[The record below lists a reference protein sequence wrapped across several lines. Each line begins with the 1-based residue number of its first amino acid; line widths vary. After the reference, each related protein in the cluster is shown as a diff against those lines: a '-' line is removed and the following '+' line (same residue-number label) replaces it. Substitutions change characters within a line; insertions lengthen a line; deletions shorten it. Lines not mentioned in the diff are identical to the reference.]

1 MTVTLENDM
10 DNGAFADTDYP
21 ESEPEIEITGAR
33 QSSPRIGDLPQDQW
47 PRHIRDAPTF
57 SSGYQ
62 YIEGNWSCTN
72 VRTSCTAN
80 KLRKIASSYKI
91 AIPLRLPMEFNRPHT
106 PPRKLASFSEAVL
119 KCGVHL
125 PLHPYIKSIIDYY
138 GVVPFQLTPNTY
150 RYMVGLY
157 ILYHKLGLETPS
169 PEEFAWFYQVKSN
182 PSDFGF
188 FYTSK
193 WSNQAIKTIYGVRN
207 NMGNWKNP
215 FFHFDY
221 AANGFF
227 QNPDNRDRPGLSSD
241 QLARVYAIN
250 ELPVEEFNWKVL
262 GTSKNLVACGL
273 IPKGAAFPDPPVIS
287 SRPASS
293 KKKPKK
299 KSDLGASSSRI
310 RKRKAPTTPPRSEPS
325 SPETMSPP
333 VFQPASQEEEM
344 VIGSGLRAPPSTL
357 GSMTKT
363 KTPESTP
370 PSKGKEKVDCSKK
383 RKVVFEDVP
392 ASSPPSPPQTASTSV
407 PPTEAAT
414 SSEPNLA
421 DKGDDLFAL
430 LNQLPEKAG
439 MSAAFIDRFTSEEGW
454 ERMKRRSAKVAFG
467 SAMRMLAN
475 TAAAAVLMHDPVLE
489 SLEKADKL
497 DEITQAFENSEKA
510 WEEEKANFLLEKQQ
524 MLEDLNKEKLAKE
537 NLEEKVRELER
548 VASEYPDRMREATTE
563 ADFVKDLKLGYK
575 KI

>member
-1 MTVTLENDM
+1 MSSSEELFREGNAFSGESGSSVSTINLE
-10 DNGAFADTDYP
+10 DYP
-21 ESEPEIEITGAR
+21 ESEPGIEITGAR
-33 QSSPRIGDLPQDQW
+33 QCSPRICDLPQDQW
-47 PRHIRDAPTF
+47 PRHIRDAPAF

-91 AIPLRLPMEFNRPHT
+91 AIPLHLPMEFNRPHT
-106 PPRKLASFSEAVL
+106 PPHKLASFSEAVL

-150 RYMVGLY
+150 RYM
-157 ILYHKLGLETPS
+157 
-169 PEEFAWFYQVKSN
+169 
-182 PSDFGF
+182 
-188 FYTSK
+188 
-193 WSNQAIKTIYGVRN
+193 SNQAIKTIYGVRN
-207 NMGNWKNP
+207 NMGKWKNP

-273 IPKGAAFPDPPVIS
+273 IPKGAAFPDPPVLS

-293 KKKPKK
+293 KKKLKK

-310 RKRKAPTTPPRSEPS
+310 RKKKAPTTPPRSEPS
-325 SPETMSPP
+325 SPETVSPP
-333 VFQPASQEEEM
+333 APQPAPQEEEM

-357 GSMTKT
+357 GSMAKT

-392 ASSPPSPPQTASTSV
+392 ASSPPQPPQPASTSV
-407 PPTEAAT
+407 PPTEDAT

-421 DKGDDLFAL
+421 DKGDELFAL

-439 MSAAFIDRFTSEEGW
+439 MSAAFIDRFMSEEGW
-454 ERMKRRSAKVAFG
+454 ERMKRRSAKVAFR

-475 TAAAAVLMHDPVLE
+475 
-489 SLEKADKL
+489 
-497 DEITQAFENSEKA
+497 
-510 WEEEKANFLLEKQQ
+510 
-524 MLEDLNKEKLAKE
+524 
-537 NLEEKVRELER
+537 
-548 VASEYPDRMREATTE
+548 
-563 ADFVKDLKLGYK
+563 
-575 KI
+575 

>member
-1 MTVTLENDM
+1 MVPKRCRGSHVFYMAPLERRGLLDAYHVVSMSSSEELFSEGN
-10 DNGAFADTDYP
+10 AFSG
-21 ESEPEIEITGAR
+21 ESG
-33 QSSPRIGDLPQDQW
+33 SSDQW
-47 PRHIRDAPTF
+47 PRHVRDAPAF

-62 YIEGNWSCTN
+62 YIEGNWSCIN
-72 VRTSCTAN
+72 VRTSCTSN
-80 KLRKIASSYKI
+80 KLKKIASSYKI

-106 PPRKLASFSEAVL
+106 PPRGLASFSEAVL

-157 ILYHKLGLETPS
+157 ILYYKLGLETPS

-188 FYTSK
+188 FYASK

-207 NMGNWKNP
+207 NMGKWKNP

-287 SRPASS
+287 SRLASS

-325 SPETMSPP
+325 SLETESPP
-333 VFQPASQEEEM
+333 APQPAPQEEGNRTLILTLYILFPRLLTHSIVQM

-357 GSMTKT
+357 GSMAKT

-383 RKVVFEDVP
+383 RKFVFEDVP
-392 ASSPPSPPQTASTSV
+392 ASSPPSPPQPASTSV

-421 DKGDDLFAL
+421 DKGDELFVL

-475 TAAAAVLMHDPVLE
+475 
-489 SLEKADKL
+489 SLREQVGD
-497 DEITQAFENSEKA
+497 NS
-510 WEEEKANFLLEKQQ
+510 
-524 MLEDLNKEKLAKE
+524 
-537 NLEEKVRELER
+537 
-548 VASEYPDRMREATTE
+548 
-563 ADFVKDLKLGYK
+563 
-575 KI
+575 I